1 MASVDSAAFN
11 RAPTF
16 EDSPIKLDDDVP
28 VNGDYLAEALR
39 HTRPSRIAPH
49 PMRLKQGESHG
60 IVSDVGGET
69 IKMMAPDGLQIVD
82 GWLDH
87 ARVEETAHRCGCFPS
102 ASRESLRMLM

>member
-1 MASVDSAAFN
+1 LASVDSAAFN

-39 HTRPSRIAPH
+39 QTRPSRTAPH
-49 PMRLKQGESHG
+49 PIRLKQSESHA
-60 IVSDVGGET
+60 IVSDVDGET
-69 IKMMAPDGLQIVD
+69 IKMLAPDGLQIVD

-87 ARVEETAHRCGCFPS
+87 ARVEETALRCGCFPS
-102 ASRESLRMLM
+102 ASRTSLRC